1 MSEEMKNMNEMNE
14 VAQNNEVE
22 AVEEKAE
29 VLAMSDK
36 DMAKVIAF
44 SKAMK
49 VVAKVGVYVFLC
61 LMAVIVLFPFYWMII
76 SSLKSLEEY
85 KLSTPT
91 LFPKVIIWS
100 NYSQA
105 FYGDGDGGLGRMFLN
120 TLYVGVVSTILSLV
134 ITVITAFAFA
144 RLEFKGKNALFA
156 ALLATMMIPGELFT
170 ITNYVTVSAFNWT
183 ETYTVLIVPFRVSV
197 FYIYLLRQNFLQI
210 PNELYLAAKVDG
222 TSDLK
227 YLWKVMIP
235 LALPQLISITIL
247 KMMGAWN
254 SYVWPNLVAN
264 DVNHRLITNGLRNSF
279 TDPAGQTNYPV
290 QMAAVAMVSAPLF
303 LVFIFLRKYI
313 MKGVSRSGIKG

>member
-120 TLYVGVVSTILSLV
+120 TLYVGVVSTILS
-134 ITVITAFAFA
+134 
-144 RLEFKGKNALFA
+144 
-156 ALLATMMIPGELFT
+156 
-170 ITNYVTVSAFNWT
+170 S
-183 ETYTVLIVPFRVSV
+183 SV
-197 FYIYLLRQNFLQI
+197 F
-210 PNELYLAAKVDG
+210 V
-222 TSDLK
+222 
-227 YLWKVMIP
+227 
-235 LALPQLISITIL
+235 
-247 KMMGAWN
+247 
-254 SYVWPNLVAN
+254 
-264 DVNHRLITNGLRNSF
+264 
-279 TDPAGQTNYPV
+279 
-290 QMAAVAMVSAPLF
+290 
-303 LVFIFLRKYI
+303 
-313 MKGVSRSGIKG
+313 